1 MAYGVADPPP
11 RGDRCEQHNH
21 VAADPG
27 PSQQPGA
34 LAGPGGRLPE
44 LGLGQLHL
52 LPHERAEILSDVR
65 EQLADGRTRIRWCH
79 SRAGR
84 AAHRVSWRTAW
95 STGTR
100 GLCSPYTGPLSGP
113 SSSPGVGRA
122 LAGAG
127 RTLVSAPVAVD
138 ADG

>member
-11 RGDRCEQHNH
+11 RGDRCEQQDH

-34 LAGPGGRLPE
+34 LAGPRGRLPE
-44 LGLGQLHL
+44 LGLGQVHL

-65 EQLADGRTRIRWCH
+65 EQLADGRKRIRWCH
-79 SRAGR
+79 IGAGR

-100 GLCSPYTGPLSGP
+100 RLCSPYTVPLSGP

-122 LAGAG
+122 LA
-127 RTLVSAPVAVD
+127 VSAPMAVD